1 MFAHLHLHTEYSLLD
16 GACRIKPLM
25 KRLKE
30 LGMRSCAITDHG
42 VMYGVLDFYRAA
54 KAEGIH
60 PVIGCEVYV
69 CADMENKSGGF
80 REQSHLILLCEN
92 QKGYENLSALVSEGW
107 TRGFYYRPRVD
118 YELLKKHSEG
128 LICMSACLSGDIP
141 KLLLDRRDN
150 DARAMAQRYLDIFGR
165 GNFFIEIQ
173 DHGIPEQKQVLPR
186 LVKLAREMDI
196 PLVCTNDCHYLE
208 QADAEMQEILMCI
221 QTGKTLED
229 ENRMKMNSDQMYLK
243 SEEEMLRVFPNFRD
257 AIERTE
263 EIAQRCHVEF
273 EFGHTQL
280 PRYPLPEGETDDRA
294 YLRRLCE
301 DGIRRLYGEE
311 RQDAWDRM
319 NYELGVIENMGYVD
333 YFLIVWDFIHYAKT
347 HGVGVGPGRGSGA
360 GSIVAYSLGITE
372 IDPLKYNLLFERF
385 LNPERISMPDIDCD
399 FDYERRGQVI
409 EYVKARYGED
419 HVAQIITFGTM
430 AARGVLRDVGRVL
443 GMSYQQTDLIAKMV
457 PFELN
462 MTLEKALKMNPELKA
477 AYEGDPQVHKLVDM
491 GRKLEGMPRNTSTHA
506 AGVLITAKPVV
517 DYLPLQMND
526 DVITTQF
533 PMGDVEALG
542 LLKMDFLGLRTLNV
556 IMDTEQLV
564 AENGGPVITNEDIPF
579 DDPGVYEMISNG
591 DTDGVFQLES
601 AGMRAFLQ
609 NMRPESF
616 EDIIAAISLYR
627 PGPMDSI
634 PRYIAGKEDPSS
646 VKYLTPQLKPI
657 LDVTYGCMVYQE
669 QVMQIVRD
677 LAGYSMGRSDLVRR
691 AMSKKKHDVMAEE
704 KANFINGLEEDG
716 KIIVPG
722 CVRNG
727 VPAQV
732 AEQIFDEMT
741 AFASYAFNKS
751 HAAAYAVV
759 AVQTAWLKLHYP
771 EEFMAALMNSMT
783 TNTTK
788 IAYYIQSLR
797 KKGISV
803 LPPDVNASQGMFSV
817 DIVDGVKCVRYGLAG
832 IKNLG
837 NTAIDDIVAEREA
850 NGPYTDLHDFITRNA
865 GNSANKKAVESLIRA
880 GAFDK
885 LPGKRSQKLH
895 VFEKAMDSANKQ
907 QKSVIA
913 GQISLFDM
921 GESVTR
927 APAPAFPDL
936 KEFDKRV
943 LLEMERETIGVFI
956 SGHPLDEYTQELSE
970 LKYNAGFLEELAE
983 RPDHGM
989 EYDQK
994 LVRMGGLIVEKKTK
1008 AVKSGMMAFLQLED
1022 MYGVTEVLVFPKI
1035 YERLSSALTTDEPV
1049 LLVGKLSVREDEA
1062 TKLLLEKVYPLRE
1075 APAEEHMRYNAPKRR
1090 EPAVRKLYLKLRSD
1104 QRAQVLGVLAET
1116 PGRIPVVLVEFAP
1129 DGTKKA
1135 IQAPE
1140 SYWVDEG
1147 YDFGALANIIGAD
1160 SIVLR

>member
-1062 TKLLLEKVYPLRE
+1062 TKLLLERCIPCGRLRRRSTC
-1075 APAEEHMRYNAPKRR
+1075 ATMRRSGGSLPCASSTSSSGATSGRR
-1090 EPAVRKLYLKLRSD
+1090 CWASLPRPRAGFQLCWWNLRPTAQRRPFRLRRAIGWTRVTTSEPWRTSSA
-1104 QRAQVLGVLAET
+1104 
-1116 PGRIPVVLVEFAP
+1116 RIPLC
-1129 DGTKKA
+1129 
-1135 IQAPE
+1135 
-1140 SYWVDEG
+1140 
-1147 YDFGALANIIGAD
+1147 
-1160 SIVLR
+1160 